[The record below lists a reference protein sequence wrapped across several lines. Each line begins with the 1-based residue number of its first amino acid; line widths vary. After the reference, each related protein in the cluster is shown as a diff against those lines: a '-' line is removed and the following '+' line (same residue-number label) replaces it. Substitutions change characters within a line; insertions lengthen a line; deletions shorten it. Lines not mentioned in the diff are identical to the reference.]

1 MHNLFIIIVIVY
13 YIKSLIS
20 VSSFFISVIGLNNN
34 YYIEFIIFYTV
45 YIIDYKGKLIY
56 NNLSKKLSDGKMFNL
71 INKLNK
77 ILISANSSN

>member
-1 MHNLFIIIVIVY
+1 MY

-71 INKLNK
+71 INKLNN

>member
-1 MHNLFIIIVIVY
+1 MLSSLSTILSYFHSSGTLIFLFY
-13 YIKSLIS
+13 KR
-20 VSSFFISVIGLNNN
+20 
-34 YYIEFIIFYTV
+34 FYTV

-71 INKLNK
+71 INKLNN